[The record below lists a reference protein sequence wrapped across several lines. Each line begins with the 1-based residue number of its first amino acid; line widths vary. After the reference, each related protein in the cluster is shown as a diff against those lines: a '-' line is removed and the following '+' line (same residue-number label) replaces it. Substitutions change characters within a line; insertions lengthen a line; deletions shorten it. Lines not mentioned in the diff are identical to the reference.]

1 LKNVEGSYSD
11 IIPFSSISRFESAPD
26 FSQPMMNNSA
36 LMQSY
41 NLMKMSSQVTKPQ
54 PMQYNTQDMR
64 SDMYQRPPQMD
75 YNKPVYPRQRSPN
88 SAQMRDPNLAGISP
102 AEMGIPHA
110 PMGQP
115 KPQESPGIH
124 DSANRRSP
132 HPPQNEFQSFEDT
145 FKPMKK
151 PEKNGPGNAPPQND
165 VPFDEIPV
173 GGQKQQQ
180 PMQFEA
186 PQIQNPKVEE
196 QVNIDFNK
204 AEAPIEPSGNP
215 ESVEDDRELP
225 TNNMEAEI
233 SQPPANQDPNVLNVD
248 EIQIKP
254 KQQLTFEE
262 MLEKELN
269 DKENKGDALPKDD
282 DRVIRKKPKKEF
294 LKRTTKKYEVSKDNG
309 AKRKY
314 KYYADHFQ
322 KDSKKNT
329 TASGSEVDKSDRSK
343 STSQSRVR
351 GDKSKDD
358 GNQND
363 MVHSTPKFSHNKNED
378 TPDEKGSSSSR
389 NRRSRKARGPPNQSE
404 PSLQKQS
411 SLEEFEEIEKNLDTD
426 KKNDYEV
433 VKRTQASGHKASKS
447 RTDSKPKSD
456 MNKTTGGKNVNETGA
471 ERQRLAKEK
480 QEFRKQ
486 KEKFENEKLTLE
498 KQKRDLDKQKL
509 EFEKNKDV
517 EMKKLN
523 AERQKIDK
531 ERKAM
536 TRQNDKKKEDSHI
549 VDKLYKEIDALKEEI
564 RKKDNKVA

>member
-1 LKNVEGSYSD
+1 MTSYIDYRFGST
-11 IIPFSSISRFESAPD
+11 PD
-26 FSQPMMNNSA
+26 FPQSMMGNSA

-41 NLMKMSSQVTKPQ
+41 NLMKMSSEVTKPQ

-64 SDMYQRPPQMD
+64 NDMYQRPPQME
-75 YNKPVYPRQRSPN
+75 YNKPAYPRQRSPH

-110 PMGQP
+110 PMGQQ
-115 KPQESPGIH
+115 KPPDNSGLQ

-132 HPPQNEFQSFEDT
+132 NPSQGEFQSFEDT
-145 FKPMKK
+145 FKSMKK
-151 PEKNGPGNAPPQND
+151 PEKSGPGNAPPQND

-173 GGQKQQQ
+173 GGGQNQQQ
-180 PMQFEA
+180 PMQFDA
-186 PQIQNPKVEE
+186 PPAQNTLVEE
-196 QVNIDFNK
+196 PISTDFNK
-204 AEAPIEPSGNP
+204 SEAPFEPAANP
-215 ESVEDDRELP
+215 ESIEDDRELP
-225 TNNMEAEI
+225 TTNKEADSAE
-233 SQPPANQDPNVLNVD
+233 PPANQDPNVLNVD

-269 DKENKGDALPKDD
+269 EKENKGDALPPDD

-294 LKRTTKKYEVSKDNG
+294 LKRTSKKTKVPKDNAG
-309 AKRKY
+309 ARKY

-343 STSQSRVR
+343 STSQPRAR
-351 GDKSKDD
+351 GNKSKDD
-358 GNQND
+358 RNQED

-378 TPDEKGSSSSR
+378 TPEDKGSASSR
-389 NRRSRKARGPPNQSE
+389 NRRSRKARGPPNQSD

-426 KKNDYEV
+426 KKDDYEAV
-433 VKRTQASGHKASKS
+433 PRNQSSAHKQSKS

-456 MNKTTGGKNVNETGA
+456 MSKTINKNVNETGA

-509 EFEKNKDV
+509 EFEKNRDV

-523 AERQKIDK
+523 AERQKVDK

-549 VDKLYKEIDALKEEI
+549 VDKLYKEIDALKDEI
-564 RKKDNKVA
+564 RKKDNKVNIYSIMVL